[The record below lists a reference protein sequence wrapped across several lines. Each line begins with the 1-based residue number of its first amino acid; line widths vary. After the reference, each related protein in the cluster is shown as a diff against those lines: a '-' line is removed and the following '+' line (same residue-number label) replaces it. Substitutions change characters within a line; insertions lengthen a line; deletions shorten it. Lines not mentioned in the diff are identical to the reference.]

1 MDGGAFVNM
10 LHAALNTTDCICNEA
25 MKFSTT
31 SSDAAIHAA
40 NTFDDK
46 RGIFNRGRVMEIQI
60 PCGAPRSSGSLL
72 FAGVCMQLD
81 VHDAPLSDKMD
92 GLYGP
97 HTFTPLTARGRARA
111 CEEGRGLHGRAP
123 GERESERPEQ
133 CWLLMNRSDFITPR
147 LLHGHGYS

>member
-1 MDGGAFVNM
+1 
-10 LHAALNTTDCICNEA
+10 
-25 MKFSTT
+25 
-31 SSDAAIHAA
+31 
-40 NTFDDK
+40 
-46 RGIFNRGRVMEIQI
+46 
-60 PCGAPRSSGSLL
+60 
-72 FAGVCMQLD
+72 MQLD

-111 CEEGRGLHGRAP
+111 QKGGGIARKGPGGE
-123 GERESERPEQ
+123 GERERPAEQ

>member
-1 MDGGAFVNM
+1 MAVHLSTCCTQQQHG
-10 LHAALNTTDCICNEA
+10 LHLHEA

-31 SSDAAIHAA
+31 SSDAAIYTA

-60 PCGAPRSSGSLL
+60 PPARPVCSGASSGSLF
-72 FAGVCMQLD
+72 FAGVCMQPASDD

-97 HTFTPLTARGRARA
+97 HTFTPLTARAHA
-111 CEEGRGLHGRAP
+111 
-123 GERESERPEQ
+123 
-133 CWLLMNRSDFITPR
+133 
-147 LLHGHGYS
+147 